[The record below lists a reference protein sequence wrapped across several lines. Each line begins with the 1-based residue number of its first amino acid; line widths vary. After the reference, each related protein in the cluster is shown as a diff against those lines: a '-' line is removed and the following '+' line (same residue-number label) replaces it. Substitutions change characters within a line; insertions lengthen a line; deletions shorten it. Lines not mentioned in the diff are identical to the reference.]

1 MNMSKEVNMNKLEAL
16 IITGS
21 LEVRFEGL
29 EKLLDEIANLQKNI
43 LEDDIIK
50 IAINLGRL
58 QEMLKNVDIEAT
70 KELQEL
76 HNYIL
81 VEDNN
86 ANLDLTINEMEF
98 TVRTYNNLDR
108 AGIKTVKQ
116 LIAMSFEDLMH
127 IKNIGQESSMEIVN
141 KLENFGLKL
150 AKNETN

>member
-1 MNMSKEVNMNKLEAL
+1 MNKLEAL